1 MAVLIGLFYILPF
14 FFIIGVYPS
23 IGYGKTTPFCFFKT
37 VLLYET
43 ARKSIQAFYS
53 INLCIYVFTDAIII
67 FNMIKSYPGSKTKI
81 FISDDVSNN
90 DTDNTAHITRRN
102 IGFQIMIFSV
112 CCIIYSTLV
121 VAIPSIIGLQRS
133 MLSFITSIQSNQK
146 EWTQCIFANKD
157 YDVKCKDTPD
167 LQMSKEY
174 AILSSI
180 IFGGQSIVVGGIF
193 ILIVLVYYL
202 FFRKESAKIYKEH
215 TFMEIMIS
223 FHDFFGKHLPEKQ
236 IVQNIFV
243 REDSEY
249 KKSISMVE
257 DFIEVEEMK

>member
-1 MAVLIGLFYILPF
+1 
-14 FFIIGVYPS
+14 
-23 IGYGKTTPFCFFKT
+23 
-37 VLLYET
+37 
-43 ARKSIQAFYS
+43 
-53 INLCIYVFTDAIII
+53 
-67 FNMIKSYPGSKTKI
+67 
-81 FISDDVSNN
+81 
-90 DTDNTAHITRRN
+90 
-102 IGFQIMIFSV
+102 MIFSV

-202 FFRKESAKIYKEH
+202 FFRKESACR
-215 TFMEIMIS
+215 
-223 FHDFFGKHLPEKQ
+223 DFFGKHSPEKQ
-236 IVQNIFV
+236 NVQNIFV